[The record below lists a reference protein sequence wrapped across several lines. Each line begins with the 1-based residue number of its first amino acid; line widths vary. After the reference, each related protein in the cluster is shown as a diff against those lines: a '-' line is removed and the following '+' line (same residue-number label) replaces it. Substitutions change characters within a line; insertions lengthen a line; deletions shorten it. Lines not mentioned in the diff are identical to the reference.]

1 MNMQRRR
8 WSAAGLALAAACLAG
23 PAAHAA
29 QDWPSRPVRMV
40 LPAAAG
46 TAPDI
51 MARMLGDKL
60 SKIWRQPVIVENK
73 PGAGGLVGLAAI
85 KSAER
90 DDHMFVFTPASV
102 LTLTPYMYKSSQ
114 VDIVRDFQPVAMVGL
129 SPMMAAVSASSPANS
144 LADVLAMARRQPDS
158 FVVATTFLY
167 SVPNLAADMLSRA
180 SGVPLRAVPFA
191 SSAQSISAVVG
202 GDAQMLIDG
211 VPPIEPMIKGG
222 RLKPVAMFSEGRV
235 AKRPDLPA
243 ASETYPS
250 LVING
255 WFAVVAPQ
263 GTSRQ
268 AVERVNRDL
277 STVLAEND
285 VIDKL
290 DTLGVYPK
298 TMSVEA
304 FGTYWRD
311 ERMRWEKVLRDV
323 NAQPVQ
329 Q

>member
-1 MNMQRRR
+1 MNTFRCKEI
-8 WSAAGLALAAACLAG
+8 AAGFVLAACLAG
-23 PAAHAA
+23 TAHAA
-29 QDWPSRPVRMV
+29 SWPSRPVRLM
-40 LPAAAG
+40 LPSAAG
-46 TAPDI
+46 AAPDI
-51 MARMLGDKL
+51 MARLLGDKL
-60 SKIWRQPVIVENK
+60 SRIWGQPVIVENK
-73 PGAGGLVGLAAI
+73 PGAGGLVGLAAV

-90 DDHMFVFTPASV
+90 DDHMLVFTPASV

-114 VDIVRDFQPVAMVGL
+114 VDIVHDFQPVAMVGI
-129 SPMMAAVSASSPANS
+129 SPMMAAVSAASPANT

-158 FVVATTFLY
+158 FVVSTTFLY
-167 SVPNLAADMLSRA
+167 SVPNLAVDMLSRA
-180 SGVPLRAVPFA
+180 AGVPLRAVPF
-191 SSAQSISAVVG
+191 SSSSQSIAAVVG

-222 RLKPVAMFSEGRV
+222 RLKAVAMFSDGRV
-235 AKRPDLPA
+235 PKRPDLPA

-263 GTSRQ
+263 GTSR
-268 AVERVNRDL
+268 AAIERVNRDL
-277 STVLAEND
+277 ASVLAERD
-285 VIDKL
+285 VIDRL

-298 TMSVEA
+298 PMSTDE
-304 FGTYWRD
+304 FGAYWKA
-311 ERMRWEKVLRDV
+311 ERARWEKVLRDV